1 MCGICG
7 SYSYATSE
15 PVDEHLLQAMTTRLA
30 HRGPDDEGQHIEG
43 RVGLGIRR
51 LSIIDVAGG
60 HQPIHNE
67 DQTIWVVFNG
77 EIYNF
82 AELRG
87 ELEAKGHRFYTRS
100 DTEVI
105 VHGYEAWGD
114 DCLLRFNGIF
124 GLAIWDRRSERL
136 LLARDHYGV
145 KPVYYCDTGTRVL
158 WGSEVKSLFAEPTL
172 SREVDTDALDLYL
185 TFGFVPSPRTMM
197 KGIRKLAPGHRAI
210 VDRNGCRVERYW
222 RPHPTVDT
230 ALTERDY
237 IAILQDRL
245 EGAVR
250 RQMVSDVPIGA
261 LLSGGID
268 SAVVVAIMTR
278 YTDHPVRTFSVGFR
292 DGGPLNELPDARA
305 TAKLLK
311 TEHHEVELGADDFV
325 RWQEKVICHLEEP
338 VSSTAPVSLYLL
350 SRLASEH
357 VKVVLTGQGADE
369 PFSGYHRYLG
379 ERYGHLYR
387 RVPSVIRKRL
397 LAPLV
402 DALPRRERLKRAVQ
416 SLDAEDA
423 TERFVNVYAF
433 FPPQLK
439 ERLWRTEERPGGSAH
454 RAHEVVSYWREGV
467 EDLDSLPQMAYVD
480 ARLSLPDDFL
490 IYGDKMSMAS
500 GLEARVPFLDLELM
514 AVAERIPASL
524 RIRGLRRKYVYKK
537 VVGKWLPPEIIGRA
551 KRGFDAPTELW
562 FRRDLSDYLR
572 DLLLSSDSACRIYFD
587 RTVLESILRD
597 HTSGRRD
604 NRRRVFNLLVFE
616 TWYRQFISSTRFAC

>member
-7 SYSYATSE
+7 SYSYGTSE
-15 PVDEHLLQAMTTRLA
+15 PVDERLLQAMMGRLV
-30 HRGPDDEGQHIEG
+30 HRGPDDEGQHIDG
-43 RVGLGIRR
+43 RIGLGIRR

-67 DQTIWVVFNG
+67 DQTVWVVFNG

-82 AELRG
+82 AELRR

-105 VHGYEAWGD
+105 AHGYEEWGD

-124 GLAIWDRRSERL
+124 GLAIWDRRSQRL

-145 KPVYYCDTGTRVL
+145 KPLYFHDTGRRLL
-158 WGSEVKSLFAEPTL
+158 WSSEVKSLLAESAIP
-172 SREVDTDALDLYL
+172 REVDTDALDLYL
-185 TFGFVPSPRTMM
+185 TFGFVPSPQTML

-210 VDRNGCRVERYW
+210 ADRNGVRVERYW
-222 RPHPTVDT
+222 QPCPTVDSS
-230 ALTERDY
+230 LTEREY
-237 IAILQDRL
+237 IAVLQDRL
-245 EGAVR
+245 EAAVR

-261 LLSGGID
+261 LLSGGVD
-268 SAVVVAIMTR
+268 SAVVVAIMTQ

-311 TEHHEVELGADDFV
+311 TEHHEVELGSEDFI

-338 VSSTAPVSLYLL
+338 VSSTAPVSLFLL

-369 PFSGYHRYLG
+369 PFSGYPRYLG
-379 ERYGHLYR
+379 ERYGRVYR
-387 RVPSVIRKRL
+387 RVPAAIRKRL
-397 LAPLV
+397 LGPLV
-402 DALPRRERLKRAVQ
+402 EALPRQERLKRAVR
-416 SLDAEDA
+416 SLGVQDV
-423 TERFVNVYAF
+423 TERFVSAYAF
-433 FPPQLK
+433 FPHESR
-439 ERLWRTEERPGGSAH
+439 ERLWRAGQRPTGSA
-454 RAHEVVSYWREGV
+454 RGAHEVVSYWREGL
-467 EDLDSLPQMAYVD
+467 ESLDSLPQMAYVD

-514 AVAERIPASL
+514 AVAETLPASL
-524 RIRGLRRKYVYKK
+524 RIRWLRRKYVYKK
-537 VVGKWLPPEIIGRA
+537 VVAKWLPAEIIGRS
-551 KRGFDAPTELW
+551 KRAFDAPTELW
-562 FRRDLSDYLR
+562 FRRELSDYLR
-572 DLLLSSDSACRIYFD
+572 DLLLSSSSACRSFFD
-587 RTVLESILRD
+587 RDVLESVLRD
-597 HTSGRRD
+597 HSSGRRD

-616 TWYRQFISSTRFAC
+616 TWHRQFISSTRFAC